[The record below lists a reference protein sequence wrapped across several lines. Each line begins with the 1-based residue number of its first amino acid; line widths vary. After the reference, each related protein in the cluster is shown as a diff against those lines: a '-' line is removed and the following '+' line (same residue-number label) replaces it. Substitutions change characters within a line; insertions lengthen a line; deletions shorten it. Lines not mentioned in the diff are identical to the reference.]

1 MGLTAIPRV
10 ELMSSLPRRRG
21 VRRVRRCFRQ
31 ATLAPAQSSAATPF
45 GGLGKPLSPAAE
57 PFAPVVASPPGGAML
72 LAPLAREP
80 LAGLPA
86 AERER

>member
-1 MGLTAIPRV
+1 MLPAGD
-10 ELMSSLPRRRG
+10 PRRSTKLG
-21 VRRVRRCFRQ
+21 GF
-31 ATLAPAQSSAATPF
+31 TPF
-45 GGLGKPLSPAAE
+45 GGLGKQLSPAAE
-57 PFAPVVASPPGGAML
+57 PFAPVVASSPGGTML